1 MSSLP
6 SHSCSFLPS
15 QSKAYKP
22 FWLEV
27 RSWEPSSCFLSFLLS
42 IAPVLS
48 LLGVWGTRPG
58 HLEGWVLGGLRGPAE
73 SASLRRPQVQTVP
86 ARTCGRGPRP
96 AGWQLRG
103 APARQGGGGAA
114 ASLPRP
120 APRKAAIASG
130 RTAPLPAAPPHT
142 LRKRSGSGTTR
153 LPSSSRK
160 AVRLRPRTRSPQARS
175 QSPGRLRCQACG
187 WLLDVGGSPDLPPF
201 PVFRSH
207 PKRAEGGG
215 HGPSVAVRDLPVSPG
230 PRPAVGAVGTPPL
243 TRPHPAFC
251 LGGGR

>member
-1 MSSLP
+1 ME
-6 SHSCSFLPS
+6 
-15 QSKAYKP
+15 A
-22 FWLEV
+22 
-27 RSWEPSSCFLSFLLS
+27 
-42 IAPVLS
+42 
-48 LLGVWGTRPG
+48 GRP
-58 HLEGWVLGGLRGPAE
+58 HLFPARLRGKQL
-73 SASLRRPQVQTVP
+73 LR
-86 ARTCGRGPRP
+86 AGEPRP
-96 AGWQLRG
+96 FPPLRPTHFG
-103 APARQGGGGAA
+103 
-114 ASLPRP
+114 
-120 APRKAAIASG
+120 
-130 RTAPLPAAPPHT
+130 
-142 LRKRSGSGTTR
+142 KRSGSGTTR

-160 AVRLRPRTRSPQARS
+160 AVPLRPRTRSPHARS

-251 LGGGR
+251 LGGGREVRPSERGSPPQPPPAEGHPHAPPGETATSPPPPDAPPPCPRRSPPRRRDTRAQTPARAALGVSGRAPASAPAAEPP